1 MLSAMN
7 SKERDLLNW
16 THKLGSAALA
26 GERLGLK
33 PASVGY
39 YSRKWEAKG
48 WMDED
53 GNLTEAAPPFELT
66 LRQQLL
72 EAGHGLGLG

>member
-1 MLSAMN
+1 MN

-16 THKLGSAALA
+16 THKLGTIDDAATH
-26 GERLGLK
+26 LGIN
-33 PASVGY
+33 AGY
-39 YSRKWEAKG
+39 YRRKWEAKG

-66 LRQQLL
+66 LRQQML
-72 EAGHGLGLG
+72 ETLHNSGMPED